1 MKVTLIK
8 GDGIGPE
15 ICDSMKK
22 ILKILGSKVE
32 FEEVNAGASV
42 FEKENTFIPDRV
54 FKSIEKNKIAI
65 KGPITTPIGHGF
77 RSINVELRKKYDLF
91 ANIRPIKSIKN
102 IKTKYENVDMVIF
115 RENTE
120 DLYMGLEEKI
130 SEDEFHS
137 IKVITRKKSERII
150 KAAFEYA
157 QRFNRKKVTI
167 VTKANIMKFTDGLF
181 LNVGREVS
189 KSYPNIEFEELLVDN
204 TAMQMVQNP
213 NKFDVLVTENLYGD
227 ILSDL
232 GAGLVGG
239 LGLIPGVNKGE
250 NISIYESV
258 HGSAPDIAGK
268 NLANP
273 IAMLLTSALML
284 DDIGEENLAKK
295 LRKAIEKTLED
306 KKNHTKDL
314 GGDASLE
321 KITQEIIK
329 NLGEKD
335 E

>member
-157 QRFNRKKVTI
+157 QKFNRKKVTI